1 MRRSS
6 VVLLAVVATVG
17 LLPALPS
24 QAASCAP
31 RASSKVVTPKGLTAP
46 LATPGQPVAGS
57 ASGADTSS
65 VFQLDLSSLKGA
77 RSAPVKVTVSW
88 GSAASDFDIVVSD
101 RFGFEYGRG
110 VVRNAIQQSASEVV
124 VTAPIASCEEF
135 VITAKNTAGAPSEA
149 LTASIAVGDPQVPSA
164 AALSRKGWVSLATPN
179 GAGVTGGGEDPAQAF
194 DGDLKTRW
202 STGMQ
207 QMPTAFYALD
217 LGGQAQTFNRLVME
231 TGSLWAADRPLEY
244 VVEVSNDNAVYTT
257 VAGGAGAATTEVRF
271 PTQTARYVRVR
282 LTTATYPNYWSL
294 AELNLFKDCFSK
306 KAGC

>member
-6 VVLLAVVATVG
+6 VLLLTVAAAAV

-24 QAASCAP
+24 EAASCAP
-31 RASSKVVTPKGLTAP
+31 RSGSKVVTPKGLTAP
-46 LATPGQPVAGS
+46 IATPGQPVAGS
-57 ASGADTSS
+57 ANGADTSAA
-65 VFQLDLSSLKGA
+65 FQLDLSSVKGA
-77 RSAPVKVTVSW
+77 KAAPVEVTVAW
-88 GSAASDFDIVVSD
+88 GSAASDFDVVVSD

-110 VVRNAIQQSASEVV
+110 VVRNAAQQSAAEVV
-124 VTAPIASCEEF
+124 VTAPITSCEEL
-135 VITAKNTAGAPSEA
+135 VVTAKNTAGSPSEV
-149 LTASIAVGDPQVPSA
+149 LSTTIAVGDPVA
-164 AALSRKGWVSLATPN
+164 AASPALPRKGWVALASPN
-179 GAGVTGGGEDPAQAF
+179 GVFVTGGGEDPAQAF

-207 QMPTAFYALD
+207 QMPSAFYALD
-217 LGGQAQTFNRLVME
+217 LGGQPQTFNRLVME
-231 TGSLWAADRPLEY
+231 TGSLWSADRPLEY

-257 VAGGAGAATTEVRF
+257 VAGGVGAATTEARF

-282 LTTATYPNYWSL
+282 LTTATYPNFWSL